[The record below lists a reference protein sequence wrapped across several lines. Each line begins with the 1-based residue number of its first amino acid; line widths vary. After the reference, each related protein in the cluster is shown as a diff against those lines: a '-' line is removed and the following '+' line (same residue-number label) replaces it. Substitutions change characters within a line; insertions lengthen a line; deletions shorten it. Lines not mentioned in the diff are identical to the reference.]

1 MVYKRPLV
9 LFFVKSYLE
18 ALFEAQLDCYHRL
31 QNVFIYQ
38 RRAIFP
44 ITTETKIYFLNIFIR
59 NVFMVTTK

>member
-31 QNVFIYQ
+31 QNVF
-38 RRAIFP
+38 ASFTKEEPSFP
-44 ITTETKIYFLNIFIR
+44 
-59 NVFMVTTK
+59 